1 MAGENS
7 AFHLRTADPAWA
19 RVVDTWL
26 DEHEL
31 AGIPFADAYD
41 LCVQLIRDPAS
52 VPEIVFIGTDWL
64 CGDELA
70 IVRYVHETW
79 PATPILVYGDDVER
93 LPVMS
98 DNVGV
103 LPSLSALRELLAAD
117 RAMLLAKLHAG
128 VGRTGSVAP
137 VAGGARPPG
146 RAASPPRDEL
156 TPRELSALLGE
167 ADD

>member
-7 AFHLRTADPAWA
+7 AIHLRTADPAWV

-31 AGIPFADAYD
+31 CGVAFADAYD
-41 LCVQLIRDPAS
+41 LCVQLIRDPAA
-52 VPEIVFIGTDWL
+52 VPEFVFIGTDWL
-64 CGDELA
+64 GNDELA

-79 PATPILVYGDDVER
+79 PATPILVYGDDVDR

-98 DNVGV
+98 TNVGV
-103 LPSLSALRELLAAD
+103 LSSLGALRDLLAAD
-117 RAMLLAKLHAG
+117 RAALLATLHAG
-128 VGRTGSVAP
+128 ASRGGSGAP
-137 VAGGARPPG
+137 AAGGARSPVCSAPPT
-146 RAASPPRDEL
+146 AEL